1 MKIVYLST
9 STIPSRTANS
19 IHVMKMC
26 QAFAKNGNE
35 VILIARNKKREME
48 AKGTD
53 IYAFYGVENCFEI
66 IKLHWL
72 PIKGSV
78 FIYGFASGK
87 KALDLRP
94 DIVYCRNIPGCYF
107 AAKFGATVIY
117 ETHSPVKGIGM
128 ISDWCFKR
136 ILKSSKLEKL
146 VVITS
151 ALKEFYE
158 INYPSANGKI
168 KVAPDAAD
176 PMPESIQPIEL
187 PNKSERLQIGYVGHL
202 YRGKGMEIVSRL
214 PLFCPWADFHIVG
227 GTDKDI
233 NFWKKQ
239 CSSIKNISFHSYI
252 PHFEVAQYIQAF
264 DIVIL
269 PNQRKV
275 STDNNFGGKDIGQW
289 TSPLKAFEY
298 MAAGKPIIASDLSIL
313 KEILEHEHNALL
325 CPPDSVL
332 AWQKAI
338 ERLRNDQRLRDRL
351 GRNAYNDFMANH
363 TWKRRAKKVICR
375 KDNTA

>member
-1 MKIVYLST
+1 
-9 STIPSRTANS
+9 
-19 IHVMKMC
+19 MC
-26 QAFAKNGNE
+26 QAFAKNGHE

-48 AKGTD
+48 AKETD

-66 IKLHWL
+66 IKLPWL

-87 KALDLRP
+87 KALELRP

-107 AAKFGATVIY
+107 VAKFGASVIY
-117 ETHSPVKGIGM
+117 ESHSPVKGIGM
-128 ISDWCFKR
+128 ISDWLFKR
-136 ILKSSKLEKL
+136 ILNSSNLEKL
-146 VVITS
+146 VVITF
-151 ALKEFYE
+151 ALKEYYE

-214 PLFCPWADFHIVG
+214 AMSCPWADFHIVG

-239 CSSIKNISFHSYI
+239 CSSIKNISFQSYI
-252 PHFEVAQYIQAF
+252 PHVEVAKYIQAF

-313 KEILEHEHNALL
+313 REILEHEHNALL
-325 CPPDSVL
+325 CLPDSVL
-332 AWQKAI
+332 AWQNAI
-338 ERLRNDQRLRDRL
+338 ERLRNDQKLRDRL

-363 TWKRRAKKVICR
+363 TWKKRAKKVICR
-375 KDNTA
+375 